1 LDYFRKWAYLMS
13 GILQGLIGSLKSAAS
28 AASDAYFNLVTL
40 LLNTTATNG
49 AQNNTFLDSS
59 TNNFTITRN
68 GNTTQ
73 GTFTPFSQTGW
84 GNYFNGS
91 SDYLTAAQN
100 AAFNLGTGQFTVECW
115 VYWNGTTL
123 SNGGYGLINLGDG
136 ANAGVF
142 TGWGL
147 IMDFDFSGKPTFF
160 RYDGSSYSYQ
170 SSTTLTA
177 NQWNHIAVSRNSSN
191 TLSMWINGS
200 RVFTGTVTTSFNNVN
215 TNPLYIGR
223 RVDGGVGGTHYFPG
237 SISNVRVVT
246 GTDVYGAAN
255 ATITVPTS
263 ALTAVSGTALLTCQ
277 SNRFIDNSTN
287 AFAIT
292 ANGTPSVQ
300 AFSPFLPTA
309 AYDAAVVGGSGYFD
323 GTGDYLQVANN
334 AALNLAG
341 TSWTLECW
349 YYPTGGAGSYRG
361 LLAKRQALSGEWSFG
376 VSNTDFIYF
385 WTGTG
390 YTGSIK
396 PTQNAWNHMAAT
408 HDGTNLR
415 LFLNG
420 VLAYGP
426 TAMSITNT
434 TDALGIGGSPN
445 GAGENI
451 TGYMCG
457 ARVVKGT
464 AVYTAAFTPPTA
476 PPTAIT
482 NTSLLANYTN
492 AGIYDAAAKNVAET
506 VGNAQVSTTQAKF
519 GTTSIFL
526 DGTGDWLNI
535 RDSELLEFGSGNFT
549 IETWVYPTLITG
561 DERVLFGHGT
571 NSSNWFSLYITSSA
585 TVEFAYV
592 LAGSTI
598 FDVTTTSTVSLNT
611 WTHIAAVRNGTSF
624 KVYINGTD
632 GGSSSSPTTSS
643 SAISNFSDDFRIG
656 GARWNGGSDVFQG
669 YIDDYR
675 ITIGYARYTA
685 NFTAPTAAFPIQ

>member
-1 LDYFRKWAYLMS
+1 MS
-13 GILQGLIGSLKSAAS
+13 GILSRLLGSAA
-28 AASDAYFNLVTL
+28 AAAITDAYFNLVTL

-84 GNYFNGS
+84 SNYLNGS

-277 SNRFIDNSTN
+277 SNRFVDNSTN

-292 ANGTPSVQ
+292 ANGTPSVR
-300 AFSPFLPTA
+300 AFSPFAPTA
-309 AYDAAVVGGSGYFD
+309 AYSTSVVGGSGYFD
-323 GTGDYLQVANN
+323 GSGDYLT
-334 AALNLAG
+334 AASNSAFAFGTGSFTWETWFYSTGAISRDAIFYDLGSGNTSGSFAVFTTGSTLYVRINGTGQDLTYTLTSSWLNSWHHLAVVRNG
-341 TSWTLECW
+341 TTLTV
-349 YYPTGGAGSYRG
+349 Y
-361 LLAKRQALSGEWSFG
+361 LDG
-376 VSNTDFIYF
+376 VSVAS
-385 WTGTG
+385 GTRAQDV
-390 YTGSIK
+390 
-396 PTQNAWNHMAAT
+396 TQSSP
-408 HDGTNLR
+408 
-415 LFLNG
+415 
-420 VLAYGP
+420 Y
-426 TAMSITNT
+426 
-434 TDALGIGGSPN
+434 IGN
-445 GAGENI
+445 GAGVFS
-451 TGYMCG
+451 GYPFLGYLSGM
-457 ARVVKGT
+457 RVVKGT

-476 PPTAIT
+476 PLTAISG
-482 NTSLLANYTN
+482 TSLLLSGTN
-492 AGIYDAAAKNVAET
+492 AGIFDSAAKNDLET
-506 VGNAQVSTTQAKF
+506 IGSSQVSTTVAKW
-519 GTTSIFL
+519 GTTSMKF
-526 DGTGDWLNI
+526 DGTDDYLISSNAVAGSVVDI
-535 RDSELLEFGSGNFT
+535 SSGNFT
-549 IETWVYPTLITG
+549 LEAWVYLNTAVTVDTQTILQWFINTSSSSSTITFTIHSSAGLRFLCIDSGGTAIVNASQGAITG
-561 DERVLFGHGT
+561 WSTGT
-571 NSSNWFSLYITSSA
+571 WYH
-585 TVEFAYV
+585 V
-592 LAGSTI
+592 
-598 FDVTTTSTVSLNT
+598 
-611 WTHIAAVRNGTSF
+611 AAVRNGN
-624 KVYINGTD
+624 VYTVYRD
-632 GGSSSSPTTSS
+632 GVSLATTTVSGSLAPTTKLWVG
-643 SAISNFSDDFRIG
+643 ASNFT
-656 GARWNGGSDVFQG
+656 GANGGLNGYLDDV
-669 YIDDYR
+669 R
-675 ITIGYARYTA
+675 ITKGYARYTA
-685 NFTAPTAAFPIQ
+685 NFTPPTAALPLQ